1 MNINTCP
8 SAFLVSWCY
17 ELKIFQLDLLQ
28 NSDNDRNQERVEV
41 SRSVHS
47 QRKAVFLSTNVG
59 RFFIPKFNEALQNF
73 LTKFNLGGI
82 WERPKKI
89 RKFLV
94 LSLAAAVQYRL
105 CLMTIVYLLVNFSK
119 VIPISLF
126 HFIMIAFTMVSFEI
140 KHSVGEHNLASR
152 FPRRKRQEKCEK
164 SKMTPMEG
172 LCGWILLKKSKLITR
187 TREVIQSLSSDG
199 ICGSSIKTIWR
210 TCQRLSGQQDVD
222 LTAFKCHEIIAHL
235 IIFDQLNIFFLHKS
249 W

>member
-8 SAFLVSWCY
+8 SAFFSFLMLWIKNISTGLIA
-17 ELKIFQLDLLQ
+17 ELRH
-28 NSDNDRNQERVEV
+28 DRNQERVEV

-59 RFFIPKFNEALQNF
+59 RFFIPKFNEVLQNF

-152 FPRRKRQEKCEK
+152 FPR
-164 SKMTPMEG
+164 
-172 LCGWILLKKSKLITR
+172 
-187 TREVIQSLSSDG
+187 
-199 ICGSSIKTIWR
+199 
-210 TCQRLSGQQDVD
+210 
-222 LTAFKCHEIIAHL
+222 
-235 IIFDQLNIFFLHKS
+235 
-249 W
+249 

>member
-1 MNINTCP
+1 MNINTFH

-28 NSDNDRNQERVEV
+28 SSDSDRNQERVEV
-41 SRSVHS
+41 SRSVNS

-105 CLMTIVYLLVNFSK
+105 CLMTIVYLFVIFFKSDSNFSLSLYHDSIHDGFSWDQAQCGRTQPR
-119 VIPISLF
+119 VSIP
-126 HFIMIAFTMVSFEI
+126 TP
-140 KHSVGEHNLASR
+140 KKTG
-152 FPRRKRQEKCEK
+152 
-164 SKMTPMEG
+164 KM
-172 LCGWILLKKSKLITR
+172 WKK
-187 TREVIQSLSSDG
+187 
-199 ICGSSIKTIWR
+199 
-210 TCQRLSGQQDVD
+210 
-222 LTAFKCHEIIAHL
+222 
-235 IIFDQLNIFFLHKS
+235 
-249 W
+249 